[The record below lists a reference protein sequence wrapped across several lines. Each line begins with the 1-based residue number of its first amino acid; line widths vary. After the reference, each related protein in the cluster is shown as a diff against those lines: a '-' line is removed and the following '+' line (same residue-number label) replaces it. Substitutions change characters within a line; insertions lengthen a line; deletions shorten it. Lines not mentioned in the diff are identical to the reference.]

1 MGPKK
6 DNTKEN
12 KEKGGYGI
20 LEEQIKKVM
29 ELTNATNNSI
39 ENLKA
44 AVQKT
49 NNQLRK
55 INENLTQLWVTAKEA
70 LTKATNNK
78 QSIKDTKSE
87 LQKTNE
93 KLTQLW
99 VTTKEEALAKA
110 ISDEKSIQELKA
122 SNDFTH
128 ENIKYAT

>member
-55 INENLTQLWVTAKEA
+55 IN
-70 LTKATNNK
+70 
-78 QSIKDTKSE
+78 
-87 LQKTNE
+87 
-93 KLTQLW
+93 
-99 VTTKEEALAKA
+99 
-110 ISDEKSIQELKA
+110 
-122 SNDFTH
+122 
-128 ENIKYAT
+128 